1 MSVMLAW
8 RSRNSEQNV
17 GKSTERQKFDRR
29 KRVFDDGKQ
38 KEAGSEKANA
48 SSASAADLSSGGS
61 VQAGVTNAP
70 LQTTQHR
77 QRASAQEA
85 NIQNSRFSAA
95 KLALA

>member
-1 MSVMLAW
+1 MLAR

-17 GKSTERQKFDRR
+17 GKSTERQRFDRR
-29 KRVFDDGKQ
+29 KRVFDGKQ
-38 KEAGSEKANA
+38 KKAGGEKANA

-85 NIQNSRFSAA
+85 NIQNSRFNAA
-95 KLALA
+95 KLALK